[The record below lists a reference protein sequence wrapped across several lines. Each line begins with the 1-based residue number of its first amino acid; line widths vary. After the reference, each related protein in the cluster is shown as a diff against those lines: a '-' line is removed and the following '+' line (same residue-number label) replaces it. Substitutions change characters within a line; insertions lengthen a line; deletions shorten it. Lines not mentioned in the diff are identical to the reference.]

1 MRAIVC
7 AKLGLAEDLELREVS
22 LPHAAA
28 EEVLVR
34 VHAASVNFPVV
45 LMIAGRYQNAY
56 QVPFTPGQEV
66 SGVVEAVGDGVSGI
80 SIGDRVVAFTGCGG
94 FAEYVAVP
102 AGSVVRLP
110 DTIGLDEAAAFT
122 SVYGT
127 MHHAYRQRAE
137 LKAGETVLVLGAAG
151 GVGLAAV
158 ELGKLLGARVIA
170 AASTDIK
177 LDLARAHGADHLINY
192 ATGDLRKQLKAI
204 TERGPD
210 VICDPI
216 GGGLTEQA
224 FRSIAWKGRYLVI
237 GFASGTIPALP
248 LNLAL
253 LKGASATGVFWGA
266 FIEKEPQRHR
276 ENLRELFGWF
286 AEGKLRPHIGQRFSL
301 AEVPRAIRLMQEGG
315 ALGKLIIS
323 MDPVGS

>member
-1 MRAIVC
+1 MRAVVC
-7 AKLGLAEDLELREVS
+7 TKLGLPEDLEVREVS
-22 LPHAAA
+22 PPRAAA
-28 EEVLVR
+28 GEVLVR
-34 VHAASVNFPVV
+34 VHAASVNFPDG

-66 SGVVEAVGDGVSGI
+66 SGVVQALGDGVSDI
-80 SIGDRVVAFTGCGG
+80 SVGDRVVAFTGCGG

-102 AGSVVRLP
+102 AASVVRLA
-110 DTIGLDEAAAFT
+110 DTIDLDEAAAFT

-127 MHHAYRQRAE
+127 THHAYRQRAE
-137 LKAGETVLVLGAAG
+137 LKAGETVLVLGAGG

-158 ELGKLLGARVIA
+158 DLGKLLGARVIA

-192 ATGDLRKQLKAI
+192 RTGDLRKQLKAI

-210 VICDPI
+210 VVYDPI
-216 GGGLTEQA
+216 GGELTEQA
-224 FRSIAWKGRYLVI
+224 FRSIAWNGRYLVI
-237 GFASGTIPALP
+237 GFASGTIPSLP

-253 LKGASATGVFWGA
+253 LKGASATGVFFGA
-266 FIEKEPQRHR
+266 FMEKEPQRHR

-286 AEGKLRPHIGQRFSL
+286 AEGKLKPHIGQRFSL
-301 AEVPRAIRLMQEGG
+301 AEAPRAIRLMQEGG

-323 MDPVGS
+323 MN